1 MSKEIIIFEMV
12 CDFINKHDISCPE
25 DVYQR
30 DSVNLECV
38 DLVAD
43 MVEIIMEE

>member
-1 MSKEIIIFEMV
+1 MSKEIIIFEKL
-12 CDFINKHDISCPE
+12 CDFINEHDVSCPE
-25 DVYQR
+25 DVHQI

-38 DLVAD
+38 DLVAN

>member
-1 MSKEIIIFEMV
+1 MSKDIMIFEKL
-12 CDFINKHDISCPE
+12 CDFINKHDVSCPE

-30 DSVNLECV
+30 DSVNFECV
-38 DLVAD
+38 DLVAN